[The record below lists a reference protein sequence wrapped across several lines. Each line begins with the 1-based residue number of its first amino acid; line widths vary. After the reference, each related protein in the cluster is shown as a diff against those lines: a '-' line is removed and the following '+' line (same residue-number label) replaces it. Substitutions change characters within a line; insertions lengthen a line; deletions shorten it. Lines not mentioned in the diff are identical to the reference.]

1 MRTLQGWATK
11 NNVVITKHCHA
22 RCLRADAPNQSDLFR
37 LDDYYVSSIVA
48 GTIWMVR
55 RNLFESSYEK
65 NTRSNIR
72 NSCVGLSM
80 LQLHSYMQS
89 REGFERDCIE
99 EFMMELKVEEQ
110 MNLSE

>member
-11 NNVVITKHCHA
+11 NNVVVIKHCHA
-22 RCLRADAPNQSDLFR
+22 RCLSIDVPNQSELFR
-37 LDDYYVSSIVA
+37 LDDYYVSGIRA

-55 RNLFESSYEK
+55 RNPLSESEK

-80 LQLHSYMQS
+80 LQLNSYMQS

-110 MNLSE
+110 MNRSE